1 MRKSS
6 RTLLAAL
13 AGLGLTLAASTT
25 SAHAAPG
32 GNRAPVEASGTFDV
46 HDLCPFPVHIEA
58 HVVGASTTAPQPD
71 GGSIVRTHLVEDD
84 VYSANGHSVGGTYT
98 FNIQV
103 TLDAAGNVTAG
114 YQTGT
119 IVRVPLPDG
128 TVFQVEGRVDSLNA
142 QTDYIFAP
150 THGVTKNR
158 HALCAYLGS

>member
-1 MRKSS
+1 MMR
-6 RTLLAAL
+6 TTATAMVL
-13 AGLGLTLAASTT
+13 GLGLTLSSIG
-25 SAHAAPG
+25 SAQAAPG

-46 HDLCPFPVHIEA
+46 HDLCLFPVHIEA
-58 HVVGASTTAPQPD
+58 HVVGASTTAPQPG

-84 VYSANGHSVGGTYT
+84 VYSANGNSVGGTYT

-103 TLDAAGNVTAG
+103 TLDADGNVIAG

-158 HALCAYLGS
+158 DALCAYLGS

>member
-1 MRKSS
+1 MLMR
-6 RTLLAAL
+6 TCVAAA
-13 AGLGLTLAASTT
+13 AGLGLTLAPIV
-25 SAHAAPG
+25 SAHAAPD

-58 HVVGASTTAPQPD
+58 HVVGASTTAPQPG

-103 TLDAAGNVTAG
+103 TLDADGNVTAG

-158 HALCAYLGS
+158 DALCAYLGP